1 MVKVQGRVLQR
12 LLPGIVDS
20 KLRMHKKFITISHG
34 GRHKFSYSPINRL
47 TKSSTV
53 RFMRSVL
60 QSV

>member
-34 GRHKFSYSPINRL
+34 GRLKLSDQVLNSAIHALCFTISLRVNRC
-47 TKSSTV
+47 
-53 RFMRSVL
+53 
-60 QSV
+60 